1 MPAVVDLA
9 AMRDTC
15 KRLGGDPDKINPL
28 VPVDL
33 VIDHS
38 VQVDEYG
45 SNHALDKNLELEM
58 QRNAERF
65 TFLKWGANAFKG
77 LTIVPPGAGIV
88 HQVLAPSFRVSILRC
103 GRGRDNPHN
112 SQSVWVILF
121 HSLVTFVAKQFW
133 RHVGGVGFSHFPCA
147 CRSRLPP
154 SYLRL
159 YRRVSVEVNYTYNFL
174 FTTFPLSFRSF
185 FSPLLHLQVNLE
197 YLGRCVFKD
206 EAGVV
211 YPDSVVGT
219 DSHTPMINGTP
230 SHLSCL
236 FSSL

>member
-1 MPAVVDLA
+1 VRVLLESAIRNCGKNGVSQKDVETILDWENTYSKQSEVLFKPSRVILQDFTGVPAVVDLA

-45 SNHALDKNLELEM
+45 RNDALDKNLELEM

-88 HQVLAPSFRVSILRC
+88 HQV
-103 GRGRDNPHN
+103 
-112 SQSVWVILF
+112 
-121 HSLVTFVAKQFW
+121 
-133 RHVGGVGFSHFPCA
+133 
-147 CRSRLPP
+147 
-154 SYLRL
+154 
-159 YRRVSVEVNYTYNFL
+159 
-174 FTTFPLSFRSF
+174 
-185 FSPLLHLQVNLE
+185 NLE

-230 SHLSCL
+230 SHLSFL

>member
-45 SNHALDKNLELEM
+45 RNDALDKNLELEM

-88 HQVLAPSFRVSILRC
+88 HQVLA
-103 GRGRDNPHN
+103 RGSPHFAF
-112 SQSVWVILF
+112 LF
-121 HSLVTFVAKQFW
+121 CV
-133 RHVGGVGFSHFPCA
+133 
-147 CRSRLPP
+147 
-154 SYLRL
+154 
-159 YRRVSVEVNYTYNFL
+159 VSV
-174 FTTFPLSFRSF
+174 TTPTIVR
-185 FSPLLHLQVNLE
+185 
-197 YLGRCVFKD
+197 VF
-206 EAGVV
+206 G
-211 YPDSVVGT
+211 
-219 DSHTPMINGTP
+219 
-230 SHLSCL
+230 
-236 FSSL
+236 